1 MGFPG
6 GARGKE
12 PACQCRRRK
21 KCGFNPRS
29 EGFPGG
35 GHRNPL
41 LYSYLQNPLD
51 RGAWWATVHGVPK
64 SWTQLKHLSTHEIMH
79 SLVPAILVSLW
90 LEDENTLTGTK
101 VPQIQALK
109 KYMKTPR

>member
-1 MGFPG
+1 MGFSIEVGFPG
-6 GARGKE
+6 GSDGKQS
-12 PACQCRRRK
+12 A
-21 KCGFNPRS
+21 GNV
-29 EGFPGG
+29 GDPGSTL
-35 GHRNPL
+35 RWVRL
-41 LYSYLQNPLD
+41 QYSCLDNYLD